1 MRCSKARRR
10 RNRRVRRRV
19 ISSHPQMLRG
29 ERRLRSRVGIAF
41 VSTVFLMAFLAGCGG
56 PPPKARFP
64 DYAEDLI
71 LYTVQPGETLYDLAE
86 RTYGERSLAWSLA
99 IVNEVADP
107 GRMEP
112 GVSVFIPRDRDILVS
127 MALDRRKAKRPYNR
141 GTILLEMG
149 RDREAISQLEKA
161 LEIAPSVVTPRYH
174 LALAYLREGRA
185 EDAVREMEEVVH
197 RRPLDRDF
205 RYALGCAYLEQG
217 SLKKARREFDQAIRF
232 DADFAPARFGVA
244 LCLQMSGK
252 KKDALRAWRA
262 YLDVDPDG
270 EWADRANAFLMDLY
284 DGD

>member
-1 MRCSKARRR
+1 MSHPQTLRRERRR
-10 RNRRVRRRV
+10 R
-19 ISSHPQMLRG
+19 RG
-29 ERRLRSRVGIAF
+29 LLAAF
-41 VSTVFLMAFLAGCGG
+41 VPAFLLSVLLAGCGG
-56 PPPKARFP
+56 PPSKARFP
-64 DYAEDLI
+64 EYSEDLL

-112 GVSVFIPRDRDILVS
+112 GDAVFIPRDRDILVS
-127 MALDRRKAKRPYNR
+127 MALDRRGAKRPYNR
-141 GTILLEMG
+141 GTMLLEMG
-149 RDREAISQLEKA
+149 RDREAMSQLEKA
-161 LEIAPSVVTPRYH
+161 LEAAPAVVTPRYH

-185 EDAVREMEEVVH
+185 ADAVREMEEVVQ

-205 RYALGCAYLEQG
+205 RYALGCAYLRQG
-217 SLKKARREFDQAIRF
+217 SLKEARREFEQAIRF
-232 DADFAPARFGVA
+232 DAGFAPARFGVA

-252 KKDALRAWRA
+252 RKDAMRAWRA
-262 YLDVDPDG
+262 YLEMDPDG

>member
-1 MRCSKARRR
+1 
-10 RNRRVRRRV
+10 VRRPV
-19 ISSHPQMLRG
+19 ISSHARRLPG
-29 ERRLRSRVGIAF
+29 ERRRRSRVGIAF
-41 VSTVFLMAFLAGCGG
+41 VSSVFLMAFLGGCGG

-64 DYAEDLI
+64 EYTEDLL
-71 LYTVQPGETLYDLAE
+71 LYTIQPGETLYDLAE

-112 GVSVFIPRDRDILVS
+112 GAMVFMPRDRNILVS
-127 MALDRRKAKRPYNR
+127 MGLDRRDAKRPYNR

-161 LEIAPSVVTPRYH
+161 LDAAPAVVTPRYH
-174 LALAYLREGRA
+174 LALAYLREGRVG
-185 EDAVREMEEVVH
+185 DAVREMEEVVQ

-205 RYALGCAYLEQG
+205 RYALGCAYLRQG
-217 SLKKARREFDQAIRF
+217 SLKEARREFEQAIRF
-232 DADFAPARFGVA
+232 DAGFAPARFGVA

-252 KKDALRAWRA
+252 RKDAMRAWRA
-262 YLDVDPDG
+262 YLEMDPDG